1 MSDCALPLLVGSCF
15 QSEERRSRALQ
26 PYLVS
31 TPKRGVIGNSKYADR
46 LRRQVGDGWRLR
58 CIRMSYHHRHMFRS
72 HVCAAQ
78 GLGENASALA
88 VGTQHM
94 LQVLQLARDPERKP
108 VKIFG
113 EPGLEKD
120 NIAALLHFGSA
131 DRNKPMVKV
140 RAR

>member
-1 MSDCALPLLVGSCF
+1 
-15 QSEERRSRALQ
+15 
-26 PYLVS
+26 
-31 TPKRGVIGNSKYADR
+31 
-46 LRRQVGDGWRLR
+46 
-58 CIRMSYHHRHMFRS
+58 
-72 HVCAAQ
+72 
-78 GLGENASALA
+78 
-88 VGTQHM
+88 M
-94 LQVLQLARDPERKP
+94 LQVLAAARDPNRKP